1 MKRIRVSMVF
11 LLLILAN
18 ASLSFAWTADYTALQ
33 DFFVRVTRERYEN
46 LFTNLKSQSDWQ
58 ARRAEV
64 KLGLDRMLGFDR
76 AWPETPPEATITH
89 RVERPDYTL
98 ECLVLKVAPGLYCTA
113 NLYLPKKGA
122 KPYPFIIYQS
132 GHSPNGPYGNKS
144 QFKHHGA
151 WFAARGIAV
160 LITDT
165 IEMGELKV
173 THHGPYYY
181 EWYDWYSRGY
191 SPLSAEI
198 FNARRAIDYL
208 VTRPELD
215 PQRIGAT
222 GISGGG
228 VCTFFLAATD
238 PRVKAAAPVSGECS
252 TLGHIEGRLA
262 VQHCDCMYSVNG
274 AGLMFSE
281 IGALMAPRAM
291 LMCNATADPLYP
303 MPYFNQLV
311 DKMRV
316 VYKLYTASDSLNT
329 ATAPGGHADSETIRL
344 PVYEFFLREFLGS
357 KEKITSHGA
366 VDTLPDAELL
376 CMRDGYPLD
385 ERLTRVHE
393 EFMPKRGGTVPRQ
406 WSAEARQARCAEVI
420 NQLRERVFAALPQ
433 DAPAPELSRA
443 ADGALWGRRLEKAD
457 YQALPGVT
465 VRASLSLPEKAA
477 PGSRMPAVLVV
488 KDGSGTIW
496 DNLGATDPRAMAWGD
511 RVALSI
517 EPLDTRSRT
526 LEDSLAHQ
534 MRRQA
539 VIAGYSFDGIRIFEI
554 MQGIKAL
561 RALPEVDPERV
572 ILYGRGEMGIN
583 ALYAALLDGKVE
595 RVILESPTG
604 SHLEGPYYPQVL
616 TVTDIPEVTAL
627 LAGKVRVTG
636 NLPIEIEQALGR
648 LSPPVTAQRANLA
661 ECLE

>member
-1 MKRIRVSMVF
+1 M
-11 LLLILAN
+11 
-18 ASLSFAWTADYTALQ
+18 YT
-33 DFFVRVTRERYEN
+33 
-46 LFTNLKSQSDWQ
+46 
-58 ARRAEV
+58 
-64 KLGLDRMLGFDR
+64 
-76 AWPETPPEATITH
+76 
-89 RVERPDYTL
+89 
-98 ECLVLKVAPGLYCTA
+98 
-113 NLYLPKKGA
+113 
-122 KPYPFIIYQS
+122 
-132 GHSPNGPYGNKS
+132 
-144 QFKHHGA
+144 
-151 WFAARGIAV
+151 
-160 LITDT
+160 
-165 IEMGELKV
+165 
-173 THHGPYYY
+173 
-181 EWYDWYSRGY
+181 
-191 SPLSAEI
+191 
-198 FNARRAIDYL
+198 
-208 VTRPELD
+208 
-215 PQRIGAT
+215 
-222 GISGGG
+222 
-228 VCTFFLAATD
+228 
-238 PRVKAAAPVSGECS
+238 
-252 TLGHIEGRLA
+252 
-262 VQHCDCMYSVNG
+262 VNG

-281 IGALMAPRAM
+281 IGALIAPRAT